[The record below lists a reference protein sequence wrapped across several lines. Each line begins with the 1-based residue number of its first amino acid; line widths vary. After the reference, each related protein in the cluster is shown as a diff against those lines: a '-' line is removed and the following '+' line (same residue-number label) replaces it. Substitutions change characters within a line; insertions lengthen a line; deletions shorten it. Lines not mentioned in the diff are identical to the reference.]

1 MWFQIL
7 EEGFENNTY
16 QAYKAFSTDERP
28 LDISVPKDRSLCFKR
43 KMRSGNDDIGRSDS
57 LTSLV

>member
-16 QAYKAFSTDERP
+16 QADKAFSTNERP
-28 LDISVPKDRSLCFKR
+28 LDKDRSLSFKR